1 MRNFL
6 TVGLLLS
13 VVFLFTQCEKDDD
26 KKDEDDGPE
35 EISVSD
41 YAYYF
46 PGKWK
51 DGYATRY
58 YCDDNTWYAD
68 FDNGNTASGTW
79 ELNEDELTV
88 NYSSGQ
94 EYVYLIDQMFEDEF
108 TMIDQ
113 GSDKEYMAE
122 LMSSDG
128 CYFLDVDEYADNIP
142 GKWYREY
149 NDDTYFEYYLCD
161 DGTFYYQS
169 NGGDN
174 HVGPYNWY
182 YDNGELVL
190 EFSSSDWELNI
201 LQMSSDEIYAEDDN
215 SEEKFTRVSTNG
227 CYEPPMGS
235 AVFYLTEDCGCGEV
249 EVEIDGEYVGTI
261 SSYFESGDVDCGQ
274 DGAVTIERL
283 TGDYSVYAECDGYYW
298 EFELTISDDD
308 CSQEELMCSKKI
320 AK

>member
-6 TVGLLLS
+6 TMSLLLS

-41 YAYYF
+41 YTYYF

-79 ELNEDELTV
+79 ELDEDELTV

-94 EYVYLIDQMFEDEF
+94 EYVYFIDQMFEDEF

-113 GSDKEYMAE
+113 GSDKEYTAE

-128 CYFLDVDEYADNIP
+128 CYFLDVDEYEDNIP

-149 NDDTYFEYYLCD
+149 NDSYFEYYLCD
-161 DGTFYYQS
+161 DGTFYYQF
-169 NGGDN
+169 NGEDN
-174 HVGPYNWY
+174 HLGPYSWY

-190 EFSSSDWELNI
+190 EFSFSDWELNI

-215 SEEKFTRVSTNG
+215 SEEKFTLVSSDG
-227 CYEPPMGS
+227 CYVPPMGS
-235 AVFYLTEDCGCGEV
+235 AVFYITEDCGCGHIDV
-249 EVEIDGEYVGTI
+249 QIDGENVGTI
-261 SSYFESGDVDCGQ
+261 DSYISSGEVDCG
-274 DGAVTIERL
+274 DSGAL
-283 TGDYSVYAECDGYYW
+283 TVDLSPGDYSVYAECDGYYW
-298 EFELTISDDD
+298 EFELTISDND